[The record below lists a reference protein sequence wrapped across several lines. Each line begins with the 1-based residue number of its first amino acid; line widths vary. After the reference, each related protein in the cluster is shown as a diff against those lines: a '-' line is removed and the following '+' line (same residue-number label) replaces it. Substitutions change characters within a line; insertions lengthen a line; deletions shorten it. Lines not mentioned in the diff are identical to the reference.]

1 MKQPKRYPVGTRIR
15 LTGKF
20 LRSTGQAVG
29 GEGQSVWIV
38 RECPCSLCKRD
49 FVCSNQERT
58 PAELALNYTPD
69 EIRDMPH
76 LRFRHFALSNVCAV
90 GEITVRNCP

>member
-1 MKQPKRYPVGTRIR
+1 MKSPKRYPVGTSIR

-38 RECPCSLCKRD
+38 KECPCTVCKRD
-49 FVCSNQERT
+49 FVCTNEERS
-58 PAELALNYTPD
+58 PEALALNYTAD
-69 EIRDMPH
+69 ELAAMPH
-76 LRFRHFALSNVCAV
+76 LRFRHFNLHNVCAV